1 VLERPRF
8 VFPEADGEDF
18 ALLKQKMHNF
28 KETIFVDDYVD
39 IKNLIK
45 EMQSIDPER
54 IQEELVP
61 KLE

>member
-1 VLERPRF
+1 M
-8 VFPEADGEDF
+8 FPEADGEDF
-18 ALLKQKMHNF
+18 ALLKQRMHNF

-39 IKNLIK
+39 IKNLIN
-45 EMQSIDPER
+45 EMRSIDPER